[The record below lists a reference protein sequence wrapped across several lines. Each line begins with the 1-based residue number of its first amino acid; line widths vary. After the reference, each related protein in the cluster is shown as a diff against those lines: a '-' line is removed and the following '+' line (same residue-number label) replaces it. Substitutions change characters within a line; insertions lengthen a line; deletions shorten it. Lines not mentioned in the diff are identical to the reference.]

1 MIQFLYG
8 EDGMDATYV
17 ESQKIDTLRHNKEKY
32 RDTFHLDPDEPG
44 FGAGYMSESQA
55 FDLAKEEPLD
65 ISAAARHALRDEF
78 HGGAFLERCVR
89 DIRHLLLPEES
100 AEPAP
105 DENVVFLWDG
115 SARAVAGGT
124 AYGNEDAP

>member
-1 MIQFLYG
+1 MREPTGAVADLYKA
-8 EDGMDATYV
+8 ELT
-17 ESQKIDTLRHNKEKY
+17 IPL
-32 RDTFHLDPDEPG
+32 
-44 FGAGYMSESQA
+44 A